1 MLEPLLEVL
10 SSQRIILASGS
21 PRRCEILRRIGLKFE
36 VIPSTFEENLDKNT
50 FKNPSD
56 YVLENSKQKALEV
69 AGRVDRKEKKE
80 HLIIGADTVVVL
92 NDKILE
98 KPKDKDNAFEMLQS
112 LSGKNHKVFS
122 GVTLVQGD
130 LSKAGE
136 DSNIVQFYEET
147 LVSFGHLTDDV
158 IHGYIKTG
166 EPMDKAGSY
175 GIQGIGGTLVKSIQG
190 DYFNVMGFPL
200 YHFCLQI
207 RKLFESKTSLYK

>member
-1 MLEPLLEVL
+1 MFW
-10 SSQRIILASGS
+10 
-21 PRRCEILRRIGLKFE
+21 K
-36 VIPSTFEENLDKNT
+36 IPSKRPWKWQEELIESRYT
-50 FKNPSD
+50 PAELIVCGTS
-56 YVLENSKQKALEV
+56 LLGAPE
-69 AGRVDRKEKKE
+69 EKKE